1 MRLRAILVLWL
12 ILFWVVLWEAPS
24 AANVLGGAALA
35 VALVLRF
42 PPRNGD
48 RELVVR
54 PVAALRFGAYFARKL
69 VEANAV
75 VAWEVLTPRNRIA
88 EGIVAVPLPEGP
100 PGLTALVAD
109 AVSLT
114 PGTLTLEVRSDPP
127 ALFVHVL
134 HLESPERTRAEVLA
148 LDRRARAAFAP
159 APEPAS

>member
-1 MRLRAILVLWL
+1 M
-12 ILFWVVLWEAPS
+12 
-24 AANVLGGAALA
+24 
-35 VALVLRF
+35 
-42 PPRNGD
+42 
-48 RELVVR
+48 R
-54 PVAALRFGAYFARKL
+54 PVPALRFGAYFARKL

-100 PGLTALVAD
+100 PGITALVAD

-127 ALFVHVL
+127 VLYVHVL

-159 APEPAS
+159 APEAAS